1 MPPVSILPAAPR
13 NPSMDERLP
22 PSAQKE
28 FERAVSLFKEGRLA
42 TAEGICVE
50 LVARY
55 PRDAEL
61 AHFAGVLA
69 NRMGRYDVA
78 VARLTACV
86 RAQPRRARAHAALGL
101 AHEQLGHLEEARAA
115 FATAVQAEPGFAEAH
130 NGLGVALFKAKRFG
144 EAAASFGRAIQLDA
158 RNVEARLNL
167 ARALNGLGRDAAA
180 ARCWHDAIALAPA
193 RDEVRRIAGLG
204 LLDSGDRKG
213 GVEALRAYLERVP
226 DDALARSQLAL
237 ALEVADPGEAL
248 REMSRSLAVE
258 PVLPAVRNAHGTL
271 LMRVGHFAEAREALE
286 AVLAEDPASGEARL
300 NLGLALRELGSSAES
315 ARYLTEAAAHLEGS
329 GLAQLAAAVARGG
342 DAVQAIELA
351 RRALAQGP
359 YLADAHATL
368 ASESLRRGDIAT
380 GWSEYAW
387 RPTRGNAI
395 FEDVAAGRYPPAL
408 PSPLAGSL
416 VAVRA
421 EQGLGDVL
429 FFLRYALP
437 LQAAGARLHFMDV
450 GERLQ
455 PLVSRAF
462 PRATFGSADA
472 LPEGATGLWAGDLPH
487 FVAPLTG
494 RAIEPVVTLVP
505 LPARV
510 ERMREVLG
518 DTRIP
523 MAGIAWRAGTRPR
536 SGPVGQRLLSKEIDA
551 QVFGRA
557 LAGLERRWVIVQRH
571 PDAGEVARVEAA
583 LGAPVLDLSAAND
596 DLEDLLALMALL
608 DDYVGVSST
617 SVHLRAGT
625 GRGGRI
631 LVPLPSDWRWQEDGD
646 SPFFPGYAV
655 YREQPDGWNGP
666 LAALR
671 RDLEENA

>member
-1 MPPVSILPAAPR
+1 
-13 NPSMDERLP
+13 MDERLP

-28 FERAVSLFKEGRLA
+28 FERAVSLFKQGRLA
-42 TAEGICVE
+42 TAEGICGE
-50 LVARY
+50 LLARY
-55 PRDAEL
+55 PRDVEL

-69 NRMGRYDVA
+69 NRMGRYEIA
-78 VARLTACV
+78 VARLSACV
-86 RAQPRRARAHAALGL
+86 RAQPRRARAQAALGL

-115 FATAVQAEPGFAEAH
+115 FASAVQAEPGFAEAH
-130 NGLGVALFKAKRFG
+130 NGLGVALFKANRFD
-144 EAAASFGRAIQLDA
+144 EAAASFGRAIQLDP
-158 RNVEARLNL
+158 RNVEARLNR
-167 ARALNGLGRDAAA
+167 ARALNGLGRGAAA
-180 ARCWHDAIALAPA
+180 ARCWHDALALAPA
-193 RDEVRRIAGLG
+193 RDDVLRIAGLG
-204 LLDSGDRKG
+204 LLESGDRKG
-213 GVEALRAYLERVP
+213 GVEALRAYLERQP
-226 DDALARSQLAL
+226 GDALARSQLAL
-237 ALEVADPGEAL
+237 ALEEADPDEAM
-248 REMSRSLAVE
+248 REMARAIAVE
-258 PVLPAVRNAHGTL
+258 PVLPAVRNAYGTL
-271 LMRVGHFAEAREALE
+271 LMRVGRFAEAREALE
-286 AVLAEDPASGEARL
+286 VVLAGDPASGEARL
-300 NLGLALRELGSSAES
+300 NLGLALRELGLPAES
-315 ARYLTEAAAHLEGS
+315 ARCLAEAEAYLQGA

-342 DAVQAIELA
+342 DADKAIGLA
-351 RRALAQGP
+351 RRALAQGA

-368 ASESLRRGDIAT
+368 ANESLRRGDIAV

-416 VAVRA
+416 IGVRA

-429 FFLRYALP
+429 FFLRYAVP

-462 PRATFGSADA
+462 PGATFGSADA
-472 LPEGATGLWAGDLPH
+472 LPEGATGLWAGDLPR

-494 RAIEPVVTLVP
+494 RPIEPVVTLAP
-505 LPARV
+505 LAARV

-518 DTRIP
+518 DSRLP
-523 MAGIAWRAGTRPR
+523 LAGLAWRAGTRPR
-536 SGPVGQRLLSKEIDA
+536 SGPVGQKLLSKEIDA
-551 QVFGRA
+551 QSFGRA

-571 PDAGEVARVEAA
+571 PDAGEVARIEAA

-596 DLEDLLALMALL
+596 DLEDLLALMSLL
-608 DDYVGVSST
+608 DDYVGMSST

-631 LVPLPSDWRWQEDGD
+631 LVPVPSDWRWQIEGD

-655 YREQPDGWNGP
+655 YREEPGGWDGA

-671 RDLEENA
+671 RDLEAAA